1 MKKIDMASSVLFSQL
16 SSSIHD
22 IGFIDN
28 IPIDGVFF
36 KKTIKDREYWYCK
49 NVASQNRNIYIGSC
63 SNDEINQRVADY
75 KAIQES
81 SMNIR
86 KQNRIIVSSLKNLGF
101 PAPDIKSGNILSAI
115 ADTGFFRLRG
125 VLIGSFAFQTYQGIL
140 GVKLNNANMVTFDV
154 DLAKFHSISVGID
167 DHIESI
173 EKKLL
178 LIDNSF
184 KPIGMPLNDLPPVKF
199 RNSEG
204 FVVEFLTPNNSSND
218 YSGKPAKMPSL
229 NMGATPLRFLDF
241 LIHNPVNGIILH
253 RSGIPVCVPSPDR
266 YAIHKLIVAER
277 RIIDSHQFDKRNKD
291 LMQASQ
297 IIQAY
302 DLNQMNEELAYT
314 WIEAYDRGPTWKEI
328 LLKSF
333 NKIDKDISDIL
344 KNSILEVAQNDDRND
359 IIECL
364 NNSMSSLKIK
374 GL

>member
-36 KKTIKDREYWYCK
+36 KKTIKSKEYWYCK
-49 NVASQNRNIYIGSC
+49 TVASQNRNIYIGPC
-63 SNDEINQRVADY
+63 SNEEINHRVANY
-75 KAIQES
+75 KAIQDS
-81 SMNIR
+81 SRNIR
-86 KQNRIIVSSLKNLGF
+86 KQNRNIVSSLKNLGF
-101 PAPDIKSGNILSAI
+101 PGPDIKSGNILSAI

-125 VLIGSFAFQTYQGIL
+125 VLVGSYAFQTYQGIL
-140 GVKLNNANMVTFDV
+140 GVKLNDANMVTFDV
-154 DLAKFHSISVGID
+154 DLAKYHSISVSID
-167 DHIESI
+167 EQIENI
-173 EKKLL
+173 ERKLRL
-178 LIDNSF
+178 VDNTF
-184 KPIGMPLNDLPPVKF
+184 QPMGLPFNDLPPVKF
-199 RNSEG
+199 RNSDG
-204 FVVEFLTPNNSSND
+204 FVVEFLTPNISSDD
-218 YSGKPAKMPSL
+218 YNGKPAKMPSL
-229 NMGATPLRFLDF
+229 NMGAIPLRFLDF
-241 LIHNPVNGIILH
+241 LIHNPINGIILH

-277 RIIDSHQFDKRNKD
+277 RITDNHQFDKRNKD

-328 LLKSF
+328 LLQSF

-344 KNSILEVAQNDDRND
+344 KNSILEIAQNDDRND
-359 IIECL
+359 IIDCL
-364 NNSMSSLKIK
+364 NTSISPLKIK